1 MKITPLF
8 KDDTDKIIIV
18 GMIILSIFFF
28 LFPSL
33 IVVLC
38 LKNQISENSYNI
50 SKSLLN
56 FEILIF
62 LISLICM
69 IPILGWLL
77 AILLCPILEIINI
90 IVMILALCSIGKNS
104 DVNVPVMYEFI

>member
-1 MKITPLF
+1 MKTIPLF
-8 KDDTDKIIIV
+8 KDDKDKVIIV

-69 IPILGWLL
+69 IPILGWIL
-77 AILLCPILEIINI
+77 AVFLCPILEIINI
-90 IVMILALCSIGKNS
+90 IVLILAICSIAKNS
-104 DVNVPVMYEFI
+104 EVNIPVMYEFI